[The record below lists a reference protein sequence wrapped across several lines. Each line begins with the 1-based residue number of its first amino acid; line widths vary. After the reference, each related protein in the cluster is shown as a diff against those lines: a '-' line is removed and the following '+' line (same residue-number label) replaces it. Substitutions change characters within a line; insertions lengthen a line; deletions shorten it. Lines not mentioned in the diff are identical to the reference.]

1 MGTPALQSLSS
12 PSGRSEASSRVTRE
26 DVAIAAVSKVMKQ
39 RRQEGADLVRLVEQS
54 GAADGKGRNVDY
66 YG

>member
-1 MGTPALQSLSS
+1 MVTPALQSVSS
-12 PSGRSEASSRVTRE
+12 ESGRTDSSSRATRA
-26 DVAIAAVSKVMKQ
+26 DLAVAAASKVMKQ

-54 GAADGKGRNVDY
+54 GAADGKGRNVSY

>member
-1 MGTPALQSLSS
+1 MVTSALQSVSS
-12 PSGRSEASSRVTRE
+12 ESAGPDAGARVARV
-26 DVAIAAVSKVMKQ
+26 DLAVAAASKVMKQ

-54 GAADGKGRNVDY
+54 SGASDKGQNVDY